1 MACSF
6 CSVVSSDESFLLH
19 SKSRLPIGEKYNPT
33 GDYSYGSVV
42 VRMYCSKR
50 NSRYMKL
57 KANQICR
64 GLGSRFSNLFRCE
77 MDKVSSIYD
86 NSTSKPEVT
95 SNIWPLFFIFTS
107 SISMLNSEKI
117 LQRKMKFQFHDAVT
131 FTVWKQW
138 SYVSS
143 AAILIIF
150 TLLVIPN
157 ANAVDALKTCAC
169 LLKECRQY
177 ILLITS
183 SKSLSY

>member
-107 SISMLNSEKI
+107 SISMLNSVKKFCREKWNSNFMM
-117 LQRKMKFQFHDAVT
+117 LWHSLFGSSGATSAV
-131 FTVWKQW
+131 QQ
-138 SYVSS
+138 S
-143 AAILIIF
+143 
-150 TLLVIPN
+150 
-157 ANAVDALKTCAC
+157 
-169 LLKECRQY
+169 
-177 ILLITS
+177 
-183 SKSLSY
+183 